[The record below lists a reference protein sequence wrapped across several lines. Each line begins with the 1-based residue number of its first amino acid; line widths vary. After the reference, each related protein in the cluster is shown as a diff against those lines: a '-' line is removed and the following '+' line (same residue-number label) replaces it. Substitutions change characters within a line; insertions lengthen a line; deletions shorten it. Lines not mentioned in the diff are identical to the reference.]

1 MNRYQCPK
9 QGSMRNAK
17 RNTQNAECKSGRSP
31 RSGIGELWHRC
42 TSAGCAALAVVMV
55 ASLQAQTKP
64 SGPAVTDYV
73 VGPQDVLT
81 ITSYDQADLSGK
93 FSVEAD
99 GTFTYPLVGR
109 FRAGGLTLRQVET
122 GLKKQLVDEGY
133 FRNPQITVAVETYKS
148 QKVFIVGE
156 VRMPGTYT
164 LSGDM
169 NLVEALARAGS
180 TLPTAG
186 GEAIIVHAGDSASG
200 PTLPTTDDTNVAR
213 VNLRDLEQGKASQNA
228 VLRDGD
234 TVFVPRAESVYVFG
248 EVKNPGAYTL
258 QRQSTT
264 VLQALALAG
273 GVTPRGT
280 TARVRIMRTEDGE
293 DREIHAKLRD
303 IVRPGDTII
312 VPERFF

>member
-1 MNRYQCPK
+1 M
-9 QGSMRNAK
+9 
-17 RNTQNAECKSGRSP
+17 QNARSAC
-31 RSGIGELWHRC
+31 SCIF
-42 TSAGCAALAVVMV
+42 ALLHFCIVAFFLFAPAV
-55 ASLQAQTKP
+55 QAQTKP
-64 SGPAVTDYV
+64 APPPVTDYV
-73 VGPQDVLT
+73 VGPQDILT

-99 GTFTYPLVGR
+99 GTFTYPMIGR

-122 GLKKQLVDEGY
+122 GLKKKLVDDGY
-133 FRNPQITVAVETYKS
+133 FRDPQVTVAVETYKS

-156 VRMPGTYT
+156 VRTPGTYT

-180 TLPTAG
+180 TLPTAS
-186 GEAIIVHAGDSASG
+186 GEAVIVHAGDKASG
-200 PTLPTTDDTNVAR
+200 PTLPRTEDDGNIVR
-213 VNLRDLEQGKASQNA
+213 VNLRDLEQGAVSQNA

-248 EVKNPGAYTL
+248 QVKSPGAYAL
-258 QRQSTT
+258 QQQKTT

-273 GVTPRGT
+273 GVTDRGT
-280 TARVRIMRTEDGE
+280 TARIRIMRTEGGKE
-293 DREIHAKLRD
+293 REIRAKVSDL
-303 IVRPGDTII
+303 VRPGDTIM